1 MALVVLLT
9 FVLPVPVGAH
19 EMVSAPSATIAV
31 CVIDNGAGSPTDTH
45 DDALLDHL
53 AVHCHQV
60 VQAHSVVATVL
71 IIGRIQGY
79 ALQSQ
84 TLHLSS
90 STHLP
95 FKPPRA

>member
-19 EMVSAPSATIAV
+19 ERVSAPSATIAV

-53 AVHCHQV
+53 AVHCHQA
-60 VQAHSVVATVL
+60 VQAHPVVVAVL
-71 IIGRIQGY
+71 IIERIQGY
-79 ALQSQ
+79 ALLGQR
-84 TLHLSS
+84 LRLSDP
-90 STHLP
+90 THLP